1 MMSYKTNLNV
11 KKKKKIGRLGRTK
24 LHYYYFFFFL
34 KRTKLHYLKRSLK
47 LKQSL
52 KPILNKKI
60 VKNY

>member
-1 MMSYKTNLNV
+1 MNIMMSYKTNLKV
-11 KKKKKIGRLGRTK
+11 KKKIGRLGRSE
-24 LHYYYFFFFL
+24 
-34 KRTKLHYLKRSLK
+34 LHYLKRSLK

>member
-1 MMSYKTNLNV
+1 MNIMMSYKTNLKV
-11 KKKKKIGRLGRTK
+11 KKKKFGRLG
-24 LHYYYFFFFL
+24 
-34 KRTKLHYLKRSLK
+34 RTKLHYLKRSLK